1 MWNITIPLPP
11 HQIVP
16 GTILYLKKKKREAQF
31 LLFFKYRPKEPKFA
45 KKQAEIFI
53 LNVYE

>member
-45 KKQAEIFI
+45 QKKAEIFI
-53 LNVYE
+53 LNVCE